1 MSIFKEVLGIDLG
14 TSSVIIYAQ
23 GRGIVLEEPSVV
35 AVDENKKIMAVGN
48 AAREMLGKTPDMVQ
62 ALRPIVGGVINDYAG
77 AEAMIKY
84 FINKVVSKY
93 LVMKPEIMVS
103 VPSSI
108 SSTERRAVMEV
119 VLRAG
124 AKEVFVVRE
133 PVLSA
138 VGSGVP
144 IHEPKGRMVVNI
156 GAGTTDVAVV
166 SLGGVVVSKSVKQTA
181 KQAEHTKD
189 QKSNAAYTKHL

>member
-119 VLRAG
+119 VQRAA
-124 AKEVFVVRE
+124 AKRGF
-133 PVLSA
+133 
-138 VGSGVP
+138 
-144 IHEPKGRMVVNI
+144 IVN
-156 GAGTTDVAVV
+156 
-166 SLGGVVVSKSVKQTA
+166 
-181 KQAEHTKD
+181 
-189 QKSNAAYTKHL
+189 

>member
-124 AKEVFVVRE
+124 AKEVYGAA
-133 PVLSA
+133 SA
-138 VGSGVP
+138 
-144 IHEPKGRMVVNI
+144 K
-156 GAGTTDVAVV
+156 VAFP
-166 SLGGVVVSKSVKQTA
+166 SSWSM
-181 KQAEHTKD
+181 TK
-189 QKSNAAYTKHL
+189 A